1 MNKSA
6 ILQNTIQEY
15 AWGSLT
21 AIPQLLGKANSKNIP
36 QAELWMGAHP
46 KAPSK
51 VKYNNQWISLL
62 ELIDKY
68 PETLLGKTTAQKFN
82 GALPYLFKVLAAA
95 KPLSIQAHPS
105 LQQAKKGF
113 KRENAE
119 GIPLNAPYRNYRDD
133 NHKPECIFALTSFWA
148 VCGFR
153 NPLEIITHFKKMD
166 LDRLKKE
173 LNALEQNQGPGGLKQ
188 FFSFLMSLDR
198 NQRKA
203 IISEAVN
210 NIRAI
215 AAQDPAFGWVRRL
228 SAEYPD
234 DIGIFAPIL
243 LNLVCLEPGQAMF
256 LDARQLHAYLDGVG
270 IELMANSDNVLR
282 GGLTPKHVDV
292 PELLDVLDFNEHTLT
307 FIEPLNIDP
316 CETLY
321 PCPVDEFM
329 LSMIV
334 LKPNDKYKS
343 KRQRSAEI
351 LLCTDG
357 SAELEDLGT
366 GHKISLSKGVS
377 VIVPAVVN
385 RYQMKG
391 TAIFYK
397 ASVPLK

>member
-51 VKYNNQWISLL
+51 VEYNNQWISLL
-62 ELIDKY
+62 ELIDKN
-68 PETLLGKTTAQKFN
+68 PETLLGKTTTQKFN
-82 GALPYLFKVLAAA
+82 GTLPYLFKVLAAA
-95 KPLSIQAHPS
+95 RPLSIQAHPS
-105 LQQAKKGF
+105 LKQAKNGF

-119 GIPLNAPYRNYRDD
+119 GIPLNAPHRNYRDD

-153 NPLEIITHFKKMD
+153 NPLEIITYFKKMG
-166 LDRLKKE
+166 LDHLKKE

-188 FFSFLMSLDR
+188 FFSFLMSLDG
-198 NQRKA
+198 NQCRS
-203 IISEAVN
+203 IISEAAKN
-210 NIRAI
+210 MRAV
-215 AAQDPAFGWVRRL
+215 AAEDPAFGWVRRL
-228 SAEYPD
+228 STEYPD

-256 LDARQLHAYLDGVG
+256 LDAGQLHAYLDGTG

-292 PELLDVLDFNEHTLT
+292 PELLEVLDFNEHTLA

-316 CETLY
+316 CETIY
-321 PCPVDEFM
+321 PCPADEFM

-334 LKPNDKYKS
+334 LKPNDRYKS

-357 SAELEDLGT
+357 SAELKDVGT
-366 GHKISLSKGVS
+366 GHKIPLNKGAS
-377 VIVPAVVN
+377 VIVPSAVN
-385 RYQMKG
+385 GYEMRG
-391 TAIFYK
+391 NAIIYK

>member
-68 PETLLGKTTAQKFN
+68 PETLLGKTTMQTFN

-95 KPLSIQAHPS
+95 RPLSIQAHPS

-153 NPLEIITHFKKMD
+153 NPLEIITHFKKMG

-173 LNALEQNQGPGGLKQ
+173 LNALELNQGPGGLKQ
-188 FFSFLMSLDR
+188 FFSFLMGLDG
-198 NQRKA
+198 NQRKS

-256 LDARQLHAYLDGVG
+256 MDAGQLHAYLDGVG

-292 PELLDVLDFNEHTLT
+292 PELLNVLDFNEHKLT

-321 PCPVDEFM
+321 PCPIDEFI

-377 VIVPAVVN
+377 AIVPAVVN